1 MAGSGVAGS
10 ACLGSGVDGSA
21 LDGSVLDDS
30 FVDGTTT
37 TWSTPSGAGSVDV
50 GLVGSSPGMRRLV
63 SEDSEVARE
72 PDAGSLELPVE
83 LVPLDRPES
92 LGSGS
97 VVVPEPGFRP
107 EPGGSFVAATTGPG
121 PVVTE
126 AVGALTPSPAV
137 VSTSAATCVR
147 T

>member
-1 MAGSGVAGS
+1 VAGS

-107 EPGGSFVAATTGPG
+107 EPGGSFVVEPPPG
-121 PVVTE
+121 GGSVVTE